1 MINETHHYLVCQ
13 LVGGSLFSLFS
24 GLRIIIVIRIHQ
36 TYICIEGLVFE
47 SKVSSY
53 RLRCGWALDALVEL
67 EVGSNFHRFAPTNG
81 GSC

>member
-36 TYICIEGLVFE
+36 TYVCIEGEQLPP
-47 SKVSSY
+47 S
-53 RLRCGWALDALVEL
+53 LR
-67 EVGSNFHRFAPTNG
+67 VGVGCVG
-81 GSC
+81 GAGGEEQFSQIRTY

>member
-1 MINETHHYLVCQ
+1 MWGLWAV
-13 LVGGSLFSLFS
+13 LSLSFPSKS

-36 TYICIEGLVFE
+36 TYICVEGLVFE

-53 RLRCGWALDALVEL
+53 RLCCGWALDALVEL

-81 GSC
+81 SSC

>member
-36 TYICIEGLVFE
+36 TYICIEGEQLPP
-47 SKVSSY
+47 S
-53 RLRCGWALDALVEL
+53 LG
-67 EVGSNFHRFAPTNG
+67 VGCVG
-81 GSC
+81 GAGGEEQFSQIRTY

>member
-36 TYICIEGLVFE
+36 TYICIEGEQLPP
-47 SKVSSY
+47 S
-53 RLRCGWALDALVEL
+53 RWALDALVEL
-67 EVGSNFHRFAPTNG
+67 EVRSNFHRFAPTNG